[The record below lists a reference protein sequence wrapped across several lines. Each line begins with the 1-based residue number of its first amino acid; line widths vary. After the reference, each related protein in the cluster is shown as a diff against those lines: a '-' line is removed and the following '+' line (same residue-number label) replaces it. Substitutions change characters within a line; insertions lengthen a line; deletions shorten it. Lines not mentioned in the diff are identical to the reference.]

1 MSAMTRDEHL
11 AWAKRRA
18 LAYLDDEF
26 DLSNAFTSMASDLSK
41 HPELKKIGEMMF
53 PIGMLYVVNR
63 DARQLRAW
71 IEGFN

>member
-1 MSAMTRDEHL
+1 MSAMTREEHL

-18 LAYLDDEF
+18 LQYLDAR
-26 DLSNAFTSMASDLSK
+26 DLAEAFTSMASDLSK
-41 HPELKKIGEMMF
+41 HPELQKIEKMMS
-53 PIGMLYVVNR
+53 PLGLLYVMNG